1 MALTIKQGDAYSIP
15 ASAKLNGEPLNMAD
29 VDTVELTVGDG
40 KETVYVRKTYP
51 GEVELREIDNKL
63 FLILPITQEEAFTMP
78 SNGAVAFD
86 MRVMLNGGAVIGAR
100 KMVYVTV
107 LDALSEEVL

>member
-29 VDTVELTVGDG
+29 VVKVEFTFGDG
-40 KETVYVRKTYP
+40 KETIYARKTFP
-51 GEVELREIDNKL
+51 EEVTLVEIDGGL
-63 FLILPITQEEAFTMP
+63 WLMVPLTQEETFSFP
-78 SNGAVAFD
+78 VGAVAMD
-86 MRVMLNGGAVIGAR
+86 MRVYFAGGSVKGAK
-100 KMVYVTV
+100 KMQYITV